1 MPINI
6 RLTAIPAPA
15 GASLAAHLATVT
27 GAADDGADIVV
38 AVQGAE
44 TAGLEPYLGSP
55 AADVLA
61 ACDATG
67 KAGEVTPVA
76 MRAGDKPRRLLFV
89 GLGDESAADLRKA
102 GAALGSR
109 VAPERGMLAAAVL
122 GRPAGAVRAFAE
134 GLLLGSYR
142 FSLASQAA
150 PGGPGEVRLLVPAGD
165 EQAAEAVTAA
175 CTVAG
180 AVGLARDLVNMP
192 SGRKTPAWLAG
203 EAAAAA
209 AASGLTVRVREPAEL
224 AAEGFGGILAVGSG
238 SAQPPCLIELGYHP
252 PGARTHVVLVG
263 KGITF
268 DSGGLSLKP
277 NEGMKTM
284 KTDMAGGAAVIAA
297 MSALAGLRAA
307 VRVTGLVAT
316 AENMPSGSAMRPGDV
331 ITHFGGRTTEVL
343 NTDAE
348 GRLVLADALA
358 YADTVLEPD
367 VMVDVA
373 TLTGAAR
380 VALGGTLGAL
390 YASDDGLAGALLAA
404 AAEAGEPLWRMP
416 LVDDYSDALDSPVAD
431 LANIPHSS
439 RPRAGSIE
447 AALFLREFTGGRRW
461 AHLDI
466 AGAARFAPDGG
477 EAKGGTGFGTRLLL
491 RWLLLVE
498 QRLRQSHR
506 SLLDRGQQAVA
517 HRQQQRD
524 QPLVLADR
532 LDHLP
537 DGRGFR
543 VGAGRGGD
551 PPAPQRVVE
560 GHDAA
565 GPQQAQGGGQVARVV
580 VLVRVA
586 EDDVVAPIG
595 EAGQYVRRLAADEP
609 VPVGREARLDER
621 LARQPLMLRVDIDA
635 GQDPVG
641 THAAEQPDTRGA
653 AAGADLDHRPGGHRG
668 GDEPQGRARGRADR
682 RRPAHVGGVA
692 PSHQQRLVLREV
704 PFHEIQGGL
713 SAHDAPSS
721 SAYGAFPGRS
731 LLLTRRAAG
740 TSRGTLRVLGSDN
753 GQRRLAGGQRWQIP
767 GERSSRFCPTL
778 RPGRRPAGTRWSGI
792 TRPGC
797 TASPTG

>member
-1 MPINI
+1 LPIDI
-6 RLTAIPAPA
+6 RLTTIPAPA
-15 GASLAAHLATVT
+15 GFSLAGHLAAVT
-27 GAADDGADIVV
+27 GEADDGADIAV

-44 TAGLEPYLGSP
+44 TAGLDLYLGSP

-76 MRAGDKPRRLLFV
+76 VRVGDKPRRLLFV
-89 GLGDESAADLRKA
+89 GLGDESAADMRKA
-102 GAALGSR
+102 GAALGGR
-109 VAPERGMLAAAVL
+109 AARERGMLAAAAL
-122 GRPAGAVRAFAE
+122 GQPAGAVRAFAE

-142 FSLASQAA
+142 FSLASQPAS
-150 PGGPGEVRLLVPAGD
+150 GGPSEVRMLVSAAA
-165 EQAAEAVTAA
+165 EAAEAVTAA
-175 CTVAG
+175 RTVAE
-180 AVGLARDLVNMP
+180 AVGLARDLANMP

-203 EAAAAA
+203 EAARAA

-224 AAEGFGGILAVGSG
+224 AAEGFGGILAVGAG

-277 NEGMKTM
+277 NEGMKAM

-431 LANIPHSS
+431 LANVPHSS

-447 AALFLREFTGGRRW
+447 AALFLREFTGGRPW

-466 AGAARFAPDGG
+466 AGAARSSPDGG
-477 EAKGGTGFGTRLLL
+477 EVKGATGFGTRLLL
-491 RWLLLVE
+491 RWLCE
-498 QRLRQSHR
+498 P
-506 SLLDRGQQAVA
+506 GQ
-517 HRQQQRD
+517 
-524 QPLVLADR
+524 
-532 LDHLP
+532 
-537 DGRGFR
+537 
-543 VGAGRGGD
+543 
-551 PPAPQRVVE
+551 E
-560 GHDAA
+560 
-565 GPQQAQGGGQVARVV
+565 AQ
-580 VLVRVA
+580 
-586 EDDVVAPIG
+586 
-595 EAGQYVRRLAADEP
+595 
-609 VPVGREARLDER
+609 
-621 LARQPLMLRVDIDA
+621 
-635 GQDPVG
+635 
-641 THAAEQPDTRGA
+641 
-653 AAGADLDHRPGGHRG
+653 
-668 GDEPQGRARGRADR
+668 
-682 RRPAHVGGVA
+682 
-692 PSHQQRLVLREV
+692 
-704 PFHEIQGGL
+704 
-713 SAHDAPSS
+713 
-721 SAYGAFPGRS
+721 
-731 LLLTRRAAG
+731 
-740 TSRGTLRVLGSDN
+740 
-753 GQRRLAGGQRWQIP
+753 
-767 GERSSRFCPTL
+767 
-778 RPGRRPAGTRWSGI
+778 
-792 TRPGC
+792 
-797 TASPTG
+797 TAKAQ